1 MIFVLFKPLDIKK
14 QEFIDIPLFELQSFT
29 LFELNDKGLT
39 TVMKGSSA
47 TKYSDRYSVENI
59 DYTDNSIEFIASMK
73 AKHGLYKDDL
83 VDLKGDIIYKREDGL
98 TFETQEVTYSKK
110 TKIANVKTDFISY
123 RGDDMLK
130 GSSMTYNNLLNRA
143 ASTDIVAIYQLQE
156 ETK

>member
-29 LFELNDKGLT
+29 LFELNNKGLT

-47 TKYSDRYSVENI
+47 TKFSDRYSVENI
-59 DYTDNSIEFIASMK
+59 DYTDNSVEYIASMR
-73 AKHGLYKDDL
+73 AKYGLYKNDT
-83 VDLKGDIIYKREDGL
+83 VDLKGDIVYQREDGL
-98 TFETQEVTYSKK
+98 TFETQKATYNKK
-110 TKIANVKTDFISY
+110 SKIAHVNTDFIAY

-143 ASTDIVAIYQLQE
+143 KSTDIVAKYQLQE
-156 ETK
+156 NSK